1 RRSAAAMGPD
11 HQPMNRPRH
20 NFRRQYVFDREFRSK
35 LSGRV
40 VQGIAFILD
49 RYGRDILERNPV
61 GLHVTVLLK
70 GKDPKQIR
78 FQGLLGDMVKDRK
91 KSGLGMG

>member
-1 RRSAAAMGPD
+1 M
-11 HQPMNRPRH
+11 
-20 NFRRQYVFDREFRSK
+20 
-35 LSGRV
+35 

-49 RYGRDILERNPV
+49 RYGRDILERNAV
-61 GLHVTVLLK
+61 GLHVTVLLE

-78 FQGLLGDMVKDRK
+78 FQGLFGDMVKDRK